1 MSDQMEK
8 PIKSGYVM
16 ILGLPNVG
24 KSTLMNRLLKEK
36 LAIVTHKP
44 QTTRNRILGIAQGA
58 NHQVLFLDT
67 PGVCLPSDEL
77 NRFLL
82 AEIDRAFVDADLVCF
97 MTEAGRQPHPREA
110 EILKRL
116 SGFSGPIFLLINK
129 TDTTN
134 RKKIHPQIEHFTKS
148 GRFDEVFPISAL
160 AGSNCK
166 ALFEKIIQYLPYG
179 PRYYPKE
186 DISDITERFLVAEM
200 VREKVFLNT
209 HQEVPYSAAVM
220 VNSFK
225 EADTIIRI
233 QADVIV
239 ERATQKGIVIG
250 KGGSMMKKIGIAA
263 RKELESVFGKQ
274 IHLELFVKV
283 VPNWSKNKHK
293 MEELG
298 YR

>member
-1 MSDQMEK
+1 MTFHEEK

-24 KSTLMNRLLKEK
+24 KSTLMNQLLEEK

-44 QTTRNRILGIAQGA
+44 QTTRNRILGIAQGDD
-58 NHQVLFLDT
+58 HQVLFLDT
-67 PGVCLPSDEL
+67 PGVCKPGDEL

-82 AEIDRAFVDADLVCF
+82 AEIDRAFIDADLVCF
-97 MTEAGRQPHPREA
+97 MIEAARKPHPREA
-110 EILKRL
+110 EILERL
-116 SGFSGPIFLLINK
+116 TKFSGPIFLLVNK
-129 TDTTN
+129 TDKTKQN
-134 RKKIHPQIEHFTKS
+134 EILPQIEHFTRS

-160 AGSNCK
+160 TGYNCK
-166 ALFEKIIQYLPYG
+166 ALFEKVIQYLPWG

-233 QADVIV
+233 QADVII

-250 KGGSMMKKIGIAA
+250 KGGSMLKKIGIAA
-263 RKELESVFGKQ
+263 RKELEDVFGKQ